1 MSKVKYTPTEDMA
14 IYRHIAN
21 RPEGVT
27 ISRRIKSCIKLKSV
41 HPCRTEHAIRNRWS
55 ILNGNNPPANISKY
69 KFWNGRL
76 TTPEQSPITALGDTF
91 KNVQEYRG
99 VDIYV
104 GVKQMEWDHPAPAYA
119 SVEVEFEEAPKPPAR
134 KCNTLDEAIEE
145 LRKQGAKKAVI
156 PLRDNKKITVIFK
169 D

>member
-1 MSKVKYTPTEDMA
+1 MKKANYTPAEDMA

-27 ISRRIKSCIKLKSV
+27 ISKRIKSCLKLKSV
-41 HPCRTEHAIRNRWS
+41 HSSRTESSIRNRWS
-55 ILNGNNPPANISKY
+55 KLKGDNPPPNIYKY
-69 KFWNGRL
+69 RGMHLEDIKW
-76 TTPEQSPITALGDTF
+76 PKSPITFLKD
-91 KNVQEYRG
+91 KQEYHG
-99 VDIYV
+99 VEMCI
-104 GVKQMEWDHPAPAYA
+104 GMRQMEWDHPAPAYA
-119 SVEVEFEEAPKPPAR
+119 PVEVEFEEAPKPPAR

-145 LRKQGAKKAVI
+145 LRKQGAKKAII

>member
-1 MSKVKYTPTEDMA
+1 MKKFTPAEDMA

-27 ISRRIKSCIKLKSV
+27 IGKRIKSCLKLKSV
-41 HPCRTEHAIRNRWS
+41 DSSRTEHSIRNRWS
-55 ILNGNNPPANISKY
+55 KLKGDNPPPNVYKY
-69 KFWNGRL
+69 RGMHLEDIKW
-76 TTPEQSPITALGDTF
+76 PKSPITFLKD
-91 KNVQEYRG
+91 KQEYHG
-99 VDIYV
+99 VEMCI
-104 GVKQMEWDHPAPAYA
+104 GMRQMEWDHPAPAYA
-119 SVEVEFEEAPKPPAR
+119 PVEVEFEEAPKPPAR

-145 LRKQGAKKAVI
+145 LRKQGAKKAII

>member
-1 MSKVKYTPTEDMA
+1 VHPSRTED
-14 IYRHIAN
+14 
-21 RPEGVT
+21 
-27 ISRRIKSCIKLKSV
+27 S
-41 HPCRTEHAIRNRWS
+41 IRNRWS
-55 ILNGNNPPANISKY
+55 KLNGDNPPANISRY
-69 KFWNGRL
+69 RFWNGTL

-104 GVKQMEWDHPAPAYA
+104 INAYA
-119 SVEVEFEEAPKPPAR
+119 SVEVEFEEAPKPEPR

-156 PLRDNKKITVIFK
+156 PLRDNKKITILFTDK
-169 D
+169 